1 VIWIL
6 RLTIKKKIL
15 TQGLYR
21 RMISEGYAPPGMVEV
36 ARMGDDTWAKA
47 IALCKE
53 EITEGDAGAGG
64 AEEDIRDVI

>member
-1 VIWIL
+1 
-6 RLTIKKKIL
+6 
-15 TQGLYR
+15 
-21 RMISEGYAPPGMVEV
+21 MISEGYAPPGMVEV

>member
-1 VIWIL
+1 MIWISFNHQ
-6 RLTIKKKIL
+6 RKN
-15 TQGLYR
+15 QGLYR
-21 RMISEGYAPPGMVEV
+21 RMISGGYAPPGMVEV